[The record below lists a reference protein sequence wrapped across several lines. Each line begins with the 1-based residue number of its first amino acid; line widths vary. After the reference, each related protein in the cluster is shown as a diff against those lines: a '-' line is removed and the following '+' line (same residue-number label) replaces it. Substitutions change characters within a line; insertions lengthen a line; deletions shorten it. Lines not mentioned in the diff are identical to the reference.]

1 MYSWI
6 QSRGKNDY
14 STISVD
20 IRDLCFLSLRLSEP
34 ENNPDDDAMLDQIL
48 WSPVITKERK
58 KKKIFWLHAISS
70 LPDLVGLQSLF
81 FQASEQQS
89 KSSWNRLC
97 NTWRTN
103 TGDAEHV
110 CSARGTC
117 WDDGHVICAL
127 GMMSAV
133 RRKGNKVLGAHNK
146 GLLKVCLLAV
156 VRPKGSVCM
165 VSSNQV
171 PQRICYEDHLKQIT
185 TREAE

>member
-1 MYSWI
+1 MDTVMGKKWLFHNI
-6 QSRGKNDY
+6 NGHSRPVF
-14 STISVD
+14 SVSATV
-20 IRDLCFLSLRLSEP
+20 RAWKQPWWWRHAGSNSLEPCHHRRLK
-34 ENNPDDDAMLDQIL
+34 
-48 WSPVITKERK
+48 KERK
-58 KKKIFWLHAISS
+58 KDILAHAISS
-70 LPDLVGLQSLF
+70 LPDLVGLKSLF
-81 FQASEQQS
+81 FQASEQQA
-89 KSSWNRLC
+89 KSSWNRPC

-110 CSARGTC
+110 CSAQGTC
-117 WDDGHVICAL
+117 WDDGHVICTL
-127 GMMSAV
+127 GMKSAV

-171 PQRICYEDHLKQIT
+171 PQRIWYEDHLKQIT

>member
-1 MYSWI
+1 MDTVKGKKLLFHNTWTFATCVFCLCGCPSLKTTLMMTPCWI
-6 QSRGKNDY
+6 KFFGA
-14 STISVD
+14 
-20 IRDLCFLSLRLSEP
+20 LSSP
-34 ENNPDDDAMLDQIL
+34 E
-48 WSPVITKERK
+48 TKERK
-58 KKKIFWLHAISS
+58 KKKDILAHAISS
-70 LPDLVGLQSLF
+70 LPDLVGWKSLF

-89 KSSWNRLC
+89 KSSWNRPC

-110 CSARGTC
+110 CSAQGTC